1 MKKVL
6 AVLALGLVLLA
17 VAPVPARAG
26 AAVDA
31 ALALGAF
38 ATFGLLTAP
47 FWAAAYGPPAY
58 YAPPYYAPPAYYA
71 PYYSSGYA
79 AAPAPPAAPPA
90 IQREVVFPQ
99 GRYLLYGDGVRV
111 AYQWVWVPNP
121 PSGPPPA
128 QTPPGPVR

>member
-6 AVLALGLVLLA
+6 AVAALGLVLLA
-17 VAPVPARAG
+17 SAPLPAHAS

-47 FWAAAYGPPAY
+47 FWAAAHA
-58 YAPPYYAPPAYYA
+58 APYYA
-71 PYYSSGYA
+71 PYYYPPAYYVPYYVPSYA
-79 AAPAPPAAPPA
+79 VAPAPPAPPA
-90 IQREVVFPQ
+90 IQREVVYPQ
-99 GRYLLYGDGVRV
+99 GRYLLYGDGVRT